1 MLSGLSVAGSE
12 GAVAGAADAM
22 DGDGDGWEPVAEVV
36 TFWTG
41 AVGSLADVVT
51 FWTGAVGSNGAGCG
65 SEG

>member
-1 MLSGLSVAGSE
+1 
-12 GAVAGAADAM
+12 M

-51 FWTGAVGSNGAGCG
+51 FWTNAVGSDGAGCG

>member
-1 MLSGLSVAGSE
+1 
-12 GAVAGAADAM
+12 M
-22 DGDGDGWEPVAEVV
+22 DGDWDGWDPVAGVV

-65 SEG
+65 GEG